1 MYGSNTES
9 VQKCKGCYS
18 HQPKSVR
25 GQYGSVRVGY
35 GKYGRLHVEATL
47 GNLSRPTAYVE
58 PACPHNSPDRPLI
71 AHIY

>member
-1 MYGSNTES
+1 MES
-9 VQKCKGCYS
+9 VREAYRKCKGSLWECTGAIQKVYRSVREGYGCYS

-47 GNLSRPTAYVE
+47 GN
-58 PACPHNSPDRPLI
+58 
-71 AHIY
+71 